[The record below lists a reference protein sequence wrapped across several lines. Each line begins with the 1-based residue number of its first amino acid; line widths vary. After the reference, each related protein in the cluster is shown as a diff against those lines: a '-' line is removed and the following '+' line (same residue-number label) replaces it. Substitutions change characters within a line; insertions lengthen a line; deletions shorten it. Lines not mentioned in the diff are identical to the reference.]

1 MSSWEAPG
9 GAAKQE
15 EMIGSSGNGPFC
27 EWMGGRTGRQQ
38 LSEKVMWKMAGLQV
52 GGGTRKGEEA
62 RLDVLFG

>member
-1 MSSWEAPG
+1 
-9 GAAKQE
+9 
-15 EMIGSSGNGPFC
+15 MIGRSGNGPFC